1 MNFMGMGL
9 LELGV
14 IFVVALLVLG
24 PARSLDMAKTTGRL
38 FRELRR
44 SVAEMNSAIDLD
56 RPNARDQV
64 PPPEPTLAP
73 PTPLADEESSER
85 NSG

>member
-24 PARSLDMAKTTGRL
+24 PARTLDMARTTGKL
-38 FRELRR
+38 LRELRR
-44 SVAEMNSAIDLD
+44 SIADLNTAIDLD
-56 RPNARDQV
+56 RPNARNQAH
-64 PPPEPTLAP
+64 PPEP
-73 PTPLADEESSER
+73 PTPQTDEDPPGRSA
-85 NSG
+85 

>member
-9 LELGV
+9 MELGV

-24 PARSLDMAKTTGRL
+24 PARALDMARTTGKL

-44 SVAEMNSAIDLD
+44 SIADLNTAIDLD
-56 RPNARDQV
+56 RPNTRDQS
-64 PPPEPTLAP
+64 PPPEPPSAP
-73 PTPLADEESSER
+73 PTSQQDEDTHGRSA
-85 NSG
+85 

>member
-24 PARSLDMAKTTGRL
+24 PARALDMARTTGRL
-38 FRELRR
+38 LRELRR
-44 SVAEMNSAIDLD
+44 SFAEMNTAIDLD
-56 RPNARDQV
+56 RPNTRDQS
-64 PPPEPTLAP
+64 PPPEPP
-73 PTPLADEESSER
+73 PASQDEDSSGR
-85 NSG
+85 SAG

>member
-24 PARSLDMAKTTGRL
+24 PARSLDMARTAGRL
-38 FRELRR
+38 LRELRR
-44 SVAEMNSAIDLD
+44 SVAEMNTAIDLD
-56 RPNARDQV
+56 RPNTRDQ
-64 PPPEPTLAP
+64 AP
-73 PTPLADEESSER
+73 PTEPPPTPSSTQPDEESSGR
-85 NSG
+85 SAG

>member
-9 LELGV
+9 VELGV

-24 PARSLDMAKTTGRL
+24 PARALDMARTTGRL

-44 SVAEMNSAIDLD
+44 SIADLNTAIDLD
-56 RPNARDQV
+56 RPDTRDRTN
-64 PPPEPTLAP
+64 PPEPPSAP
-73 PTPLADEESSER
+73 SSTQPDEESSGR
-85 NSG
+85 SAG